1 MTVRIRQPARYRGA
15 AADRFAGEFP
25 LTATTP
31 PVAIS
36 PISTRART
44 KIVAT
49 VGPACRSVPMLIKL
63 IRAGVSVFRLNT
75 AHGNEQQRAENLAAI
90 RDASEQTGIPV
101 GVLVDLAGPK
111 IRLGELHTDPTECI
125 PGETFRFVRSDK
137 PKSADELTSTYSGLI
152 SELQPGDSVMLA
164 DGTVSMVVISKTSD
178 EVRCKVIGG
187 GLIRSRQGINL
198 PGAKLSVSSLTE
210 ADMANAVWAAKND
223 IDYVSLSFVR
233 SPVNVMLLREL
244 LQAQGSKAFVIA
256 KIEKPE
262 ALLHLKEIVAAADG
276 VMVARGDLGVEID
289 VAEIAVAQKRI
300 VRECQTQ
307 GKPVIVATQMLDS
320 MHHNRRPTRAEAT
333 DVANAILDGADACML
348 SGETAIGDFPVE
360 AVETMNRIALATEPL
375 LAEQSRGHEH
385 VQAADVHPITAAAV
399 RGSSVIVEQLGAKLV
414 VVATRGGGTCR
425 LRSKQRDF
433 VPTIGVSDSLSVL
446 RRLTLFWGVT
456 PLAGAP
462 VHDGP
467 ALRAFIDDWGRQ
479 QGLLKKGD
487 CVLFVTGTNFYPMA
501 QNLLVIHEVE

>member
-1 MTVRIRQPARYRGA
+1 MKGFIAET
-15 AADRFAGEFP
+15 DFLAGGLRVSSSESTFKALP
-25 LTATTP
+25 LDALP
-31 PVAIS
+31 LN
-36 PISTRART
+36 TRART

-49 VGPACRSVPMLIKL
+49 VGPACRSPEMLERL

-75 AHGNEQQRAENLAAI
+75 AHGNEQQRTEVLADI
-90 RDASEQTGIPV
+90 RVASKKVGIEV

-111 IRLGELHTDPTECI
+111 IRLGELHTDPTDCV
-125 PGETFRFVRSDK
+125 PGEIFRFVRGTK
-137 PKSADELTSTYSGLI
+137 PQAADELTCTYAALI
-152 SELQPGDSVMLA
+152 QELQIGDSVMLA
-164 DGTVSMVVISKTSD
+164 DGTVSMVVVGKTAE

-210 ADMANAVWAAKND
+210 ADMTNAMWATKHE
-223 IDYVSLSFVR
+223 IDFVSLSFVR
-233 SPVNVMLLREL
+233 SPVNVLLLKEL
-244 LQAQGSKAFVIA
+244 LQSQGCRASVIA

-300 VRECQTQ
+300 VHECQEQ

-348 SGETAIGDFPVE
+348 SGETAIGEFPVE
-360 AVETMNRIALATEPL
+360 AVETMNRIAIATEPL
-375 LAEQSRGHEH
+375 LKESAYRLRQTT
-385 VQAADVHPITAAAV
+385 ATDVHPITAAAV
-399 RGSSVIVEQLGAKLV
+399 RATAVLSEQLNAKLV

-425 LRSKQRDF
+425 MRSKQRDF
-433 VPTIGVSDSLSVL
+433 VPTIGTSDSLEVL

-467 ALRAFIDDWGRQ
+467 ALRAFIDEWGRK
-479 QGLLKKGD
+479 QGLLQKGD
-487 CVLFVTGTNFYPMA
+487 PIVFLTGTNFYPMA